1 MFNDM
6 RMPPAMS
13 RVRARGLLSGGFDLE
28 GGLASMIVEDGE
40 RIARA
45 ILHDHGTLP
54 GLGAAGV
61 PGSTPVTPVTRVPQ
75 G

>member
-1 MFNDM
+1 MYMFNDM

-40 RIARA
+40 RIGRA
-45 ILHDHGTLP
+45 DY
-54 GLGAAGV
+54 
-61 PGSTPVTPVTRVPQ
+61 
-75 G
+75 